1 MSYYQFVL
9 AFVILCVV
17 LCIIA
22 GIRGS
27 RKKKQLLRSE
37 MIEIGMTEAEML
49 DIMGTGYTISKLKN
63 NRTKYEW
70 RIKAS
75 SYGQN
80 GFRTYSGVQKATIY
94 CKDGIVEEIKGFN
107 LR

>member
-1 MSYYQFVL
+1 
-9 AFVILCVV
+9 
-17 LCIIA
+17 
-22 GIRGS
+22 
-27 RKKKQLLRSE
+27 

-94 CKDGIVEEIKGFN
+94 CKDGIVEEIKGLILDRTKTVLVRGSAANSVN
-107 LR
+107 LTFPRF